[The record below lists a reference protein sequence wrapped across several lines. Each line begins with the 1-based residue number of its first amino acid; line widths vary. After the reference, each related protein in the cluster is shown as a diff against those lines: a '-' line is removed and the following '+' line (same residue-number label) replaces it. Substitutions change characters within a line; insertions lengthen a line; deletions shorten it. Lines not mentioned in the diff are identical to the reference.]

1 MLHTHTQSQQ
11 LNCRCLPVRYRL
23 DPDTLTGI
31 GNWQFRTRALV
42 LDAGAGT
49 LNCLLLPSYKC
60 WVLSLRSLMKHL
72 CVQPSWICW
81 NCDKKPVNIQMLL
94 FSSGCLNFKKK
105 KNLCQSIW
113 KWMQPSSSALCH
125 RVPLPQQFHLC
136 VCVCVCV
143 CVSDSE
149 INLHSHLCF
158 IWSLSCGVEWFV
170 VPIWAGPR
178 LPYLT
183 A

>member
-1 MLHTHTQSQQ
+1 MREGKSWNRTSGRTVRPQYTSVSWHRPNATHTHTQSQQ
-11 LNCRCLPVRYRL
+11 LNCPCLPVRYRL

-105 KNLCQSIW
+105 KKSVPINLKVDAAFIIGTMSQSTVTSTI
-113 KWMQPSSSALCH
+113 SS
-125 RVPLPQQFHLC
+125 
-136 VCVCVCV
+136 VCVRVC
-143 CVSDSE
+143 
-149 INLHSHLCF
+149 LCM
-158 IWSLSCGVEWFV
+158 CEWL
-170 VPIWAGPR
+170 R
-178 LPYLT
+178 D
-183 A
+183 